1 MDTQKTLHPEVR
13 NIAGKYKDKLE
24 DIASHVWDT
33 WKADRE
39 SRSEWEEM
47 HAQWLK
53 LYYQKDK
60 PLNPP
65 WEGSS
70 EESLPLL
77 AEGCTQF
84 SSRAYKA
91 MFPSQ
96 QIIRCVPTGQATAE
110 DKARSERVGRH
121 MSYQLMVK
129 DKTYKK
135 NKDRLLTSLP
145 LHGQFFTKVYYDPTI
160 KMNVVKNVRGVDLVV
175 PYGSGPRDVED
186 LARKTEEIHMPMHKC
201 RRLVKSG
208 YFLEEPEPNRLG
220 EKQPQQRALNEV
232 EGVGESA
239 MDPEPPAL
247 LLEQHLY
254 WDLEDDG
261 TADPYIATIC
271 AQSKKLLRLSIG
283 WETDD
288 KGEETDDRRPVE
300 YYTSYSYMENPDGFH
315 GLGLGHLLSQMN
327 ISANKMMRQVVD
339 AATLANVGNHSG
351 FISEQVAGPIGEEL
365 AFKLGKF
372 KKIPASTEDLKNGI
386 FKFEFPGPS
395 NVLPTIMELITRRSD
410 RLATIPEVLTGQTE
424 KVMQP
429 TTVMAL
435 IEQALQ
441 PFTTVYE
448 RIAESWTREL
458 EKIYRLNFKHL
469 DEEEYFSIHDVD
481 GVLRNYR
488 AGKSDYTPDL
498 QVRPI
503 ADPRMATEQQK
514 LAKAETVYKIMMSNP
529 LVLNSPQHIYIN
541 TKRMLESIGADNTE
555 ELLPNPSSALPR
567 VDDPYQENFFA
578 MQETPQMPMVFP
590 DQDHTGHMKAHNEIL
605 VDPKISEFGR
615 HLVEEHMKAHGRIAA
630 KAVSSPG
637 LAEEPGNA
645 GGLAGIAQALPGDGL
660 AGAGG
665 EILDGGPVPGGGE
678 GTGAMGSA
686 GLPEQPAGQVG

>member
-1 MDTQKTLHPEVR
+1 MADKQKDLHPEVR
-13 NIAGKYKDKLE
+13 NIASQYTSKLD
-24 DIASHVWDT
+24 DIASQVWET
-33 WKADRE
+33 WKSDRE
-39 SRSEWEEM
+39 SRGEWETM
-47 HAQWLK
+47 HAQWQK

-96 QIIRCVPTGQATAE
+96 QIIKCVPTGQATAE
-110 DKARSERVGRH
+110 DKARAERVGRH
-121 MSYQLMVK
+121 MSHQLMVR

-135 NKDRLLTSLP
+135 NKDRLLLSLP
-145 LHGQFFTKVYYDPTI
+145 LHGHFFTKTYYDPTR
-160 KMNVVKNVRGVDLVV
+160 KMTVVKNVRAMDLVV
-175 PYGSGPRDVED
+175 PYGAGPRDIEE
-186 LARKTEEIHMPMHKC
+186 LSRKTEEIHKPMHEC
-201 RRLVKSG
+201 RRLVREG
-208 YFLEEPEPNRLG
+208 YFTEEPEPYRAG
-220 EKQPQQRALNEV
+220 DKQPQQKAQDEV
-232 EGVGESA
+232 EGMAESA

-254 WDLEDDG
+254 YDLTGDG
-261 TADPYIATIC
+261 TADPYTATIC
-271 AQSKKLLRLSIG
+271 AQSKKCIRLSLG

-288 KGEETDDRRPVE
+288 EGKETDDRRQVE
-300 YYTSYSYMENPDGFH
+300 YYTSYSYMENPDGFY
-315 GLGLGHLLSQMN
+315 GLGQGHLIGQPN
-327 ISANKMMRQVVD
+327 ISVNKMVRQVID

-351 FISEQVAGPIGEEL
+351 FMSEQLTGVSGGEI
-365 AFKLGKF
+365 AMKLGKF
-372 KKIPASTEDLKNGI
+372 VKIPASVEDMKNGI
-386 FKFEFPGPS
+386 FTPQYPGPS
-395 NVLPTIMELITRRSD
+395 NVLPAIIELITGRAD
-410 RLATIPEVLTGQTE
+410 RLATIPEVLAGQTD

-441 PFTTVYE
+441 PFTAVYE
-448 RIAESWTREL
+448 RVAESWTREL
-458 EKIYRLNFKHL
+458 EKVYRLNFKHL
-469 DEEEYFSIHDVD
+469 DEEEYFSLHDVD

-503 ADPRMATEQQK
+503 ADPRLATEQQK

-555 ELLPNPSSALPR
+555 ELLPNPSSMLPR

-578 MQETPQMPMVFP
+578 MQDTPKMPMVFP
-590 DQDHTGHMKAHNEIL
+590 DQDHMGHMKAHGEIM
-605 VDPKISEFGR
+605 VHPQISEFGR
-615 HLVEEHMKAHGRIAA
+615 HLVEEHIKAHGRLSDQ
-630 KAVSSPG
+630 AVRSPG
-637 LAEEPGNA
+637 MAEGPANA
-645 GGLAGIAQALPGDGL
+645 SGLASLGQAVPG
-660 AGAGG
+660 GG
-665 EILDGGPVPGGGE
+665 MEGSGQEVLYGGPVPGGVE
-678 GTGAMGSA
+678 GVGQPGSS
-686 GLPEQPAGQVG
+686 GLPNQPAG